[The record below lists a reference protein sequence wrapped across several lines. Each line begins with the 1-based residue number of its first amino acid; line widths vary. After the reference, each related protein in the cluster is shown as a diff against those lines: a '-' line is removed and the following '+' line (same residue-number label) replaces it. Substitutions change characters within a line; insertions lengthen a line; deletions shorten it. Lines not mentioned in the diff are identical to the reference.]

1 MIVVGIY
8 ILKGTEYKRLD
19 LFSDENIS
27 ITSAIQDANDIS
39 KTKTD
44 FSQSF
49 TIPANTINNSIFQH
63 WYENKI
69 DNGYDA
75 KVRKDAY
82 ITLDTKVFRTGK
94 IQLEKVSLKDDLP
107 QSYTITFF
115 GSLVSLKD
123 TFNGL
128 MLSDLTD
135 DTFDFSYTNSSVVN
149 KVTNQTNDAV
159 KFPLITSN
167 RVWNYGG
174 IDTANDININTIV
187 VSELFPALRVKN
199 ILDLIS
205 TKFGIS
211 FTGTFITS
219 NELFLRA
226 YLWMKNADLFN
237 FKSNLLIDF
246 VSQTIPTGSPSFGKE
261 NPFSSFNFTTETLNL
276 KHIDGYY
283 SGEIVFI
290 ISIQFTVANLPYNL
304 LVYKNGELLYT
315 IAKTTT
321 TSLSNYLIFNSYD
334 IANDLQWQGD
344 YTFKVEGNEILT
356 FSNIKLETIFY
367 EDIDGLVYQ
376 TNYNQVAT
384 QTTSNLLAIANYFP
398 ILKIED
404 FFTGILKTFNLVCY
418 SEEKGVYKLEQLET
432 YYAQGNTL
440 DITEYII
447 TDTKSIDRI
456 KPYNKVKFEHEKSQ
470 SLNNIK
476 FAGDNGREYGDLS
489 QGFDADGGEY
499 NIKLPFE
506 NLLFSKLSGT
516 LQAGYSIKTDL
527 KAYIPKPVI
536 IYDYGVLQTV
546 PSFKLNGSSYSTY
559 NAFGSETAI
568 GLDDYSLNFGAE
580 VSSLTGSIVF
590 NSLYSQFYNAYLNN
604 LYSEK
609 SRIFKTSAILP
620 ISYLTSSSATCLKLN
635 TKIIISGKKYVINSF
650 STNLITGVVELDLIN
665 DFRDI
670 TLPNALANYITT
682 DNLEIITTEDLIP
695 LTINT

>member
-49 TIPANTINNSIFQH
+49 TIPANTTNNSIFQH
-63 WYENKI
+63 WYENKV

-128 MLSDLTD
+128 MLSDLNSG
-135 DTFDFSYTNSSVVN
+135 TFNFAYSNTIVVN
-149 KVTNQTNDAV
+149 KVTTQTNDAV

-167 RVWNYGG
+167 RVWNYGTA
-174 IDTANDININTIV
+174 DANDISINTIA

-199 ILDLIS
+199 ILDLIA
-205 TKFGIS
+205 TKFGIL

-226 YLWMKNADLFN
+226 YLWLKNADLF
-237 FKSNLLIDF
+237 KVKGQYLKIDY
-246 VSQTIPTGSPSFGKE
+246 QTQTGGTTIGM
-261 NPFSSFNFTTETLNL
+261 SFNLTTDILNLTFDSSVLNRKVTLNITNTVAGINYSVYCF
-276 KHIDGYY
+276 KDGL
-283 SGEIVFI
+283 EFTKVDN
-290 ISIQFTVANLPYNL
+290 ISIVGTQSMEVFQKSGNANDSSNYEFYISSGAPLTFTSTATLFCSYEDGIPKPDTSYINQ
-304 LVYKNGELLYT
+304 T
-315 IAKTTT
+315 TAQTT
-321 TSLSNYLIFNSYD
+321 TS
-334 IANDLQWQGD
+334 
-344 YTFKVEGNEILT
+344 
-356 FSNIKLETIFY
+356 TI
-367 EDIDGLVYQ
+367 
-376 TNYNQVAT
+376 
-384 QTTSNLLAIANYFP
+384 AIANYFP

-404 FFTGILKTFNLVCY
+404 FFTGLLKTFNLVCY

-440 DITEYII
+440 DITEFII
-447 TDTKSIDRI
+447 SDTKSIDRI

-470 SLNNIK
+470 SYTNIK
-476 FAGDNGREYGDLS
+476 FAGDNGREYGYLS
-489 QGFDADGGEY
+489 QDFDADGGEY

-506 NLLFSKLSGT
+506 TLLFSKLSGT

-546 PSFKLNGSSYSTY
+546 PSFKLNGTSYSTY

-580 VSSLTGSIVF
+580 VSSLSGSIVF

-635 TKIIISGKKYVINSF
+635 TKIIISGKRYIINTF
-650 STNLITGVVELDLIN
+650 NTNLITGVVELDLIN
-665 DFRDI
+665 DFRDAI
-670 TLPNALANYITT
+670 
-682 DNLEIITTEDLIP
+682 
-695 LTINT
+695 

>member
-1 MIVVGIY
+1 MIVVAIY

-69 DNGYDA
+69 DGGYDA
-75 KVRKDAY
+75 KIRKDAY
-82 ITLDTKVFRTGK
+82 ITLDTKLFRTGK

-128 MLSDLTD
+128 MLSDLNSG
-135 DTFDFSYTNSSVVN
+135 TFDFAYSISSVVN

-167 RVWNYGG
+167 RVWNYGTT
-174 IDTANDININTIV
+174 DANDININTIA

-199 ILDLIS
+199 ILDLIA

-226 YLWMKNADLFN
+226 YLWMKNADLFK
-237 FKSNLLIDF
+237 FQSDLLIDF
-246 VSQTIPTGSPSFGKE
+246 ANQTIPTGSPSFGKA
-261 NPFSSFNFTTETLNL
+261 NPFSSFDFTTETLKIQNVT
-276 KHIDGYY
+276 GYNP
-283 SGEIVFI
+283 GDVNVKFN
-290 ISIQFTVANLPYNL
+290 IQFTVDFKPFYLSIYRNGIFY
-304 LVYKNGELLYT
+304 YK
-315 IAKTTT
+315 IKSTTR
-321 TSLSNYLIFNSYD
+321 TSLVTISSVLYFNDEDYLNWP
-334 IANDLQWQGD
+334 AE
-344 YTFKVEGNEILT
+344 YTFKIESEEILT
-356 FSNIKLETIFY
+356 FYNASLNVSFNESITNLT
-367 EDIDGLVYQ
+367 YQ
-376 TNYNQVAT
+376 TNYNQTAT
-384 QTTSNLLAIANYFP
+384 QTTLSTIAIANYFP
-398 ILKIED
+398 IMKIED
-404 FFTGILKTFNLVCY
+404 FFTGLLKTFNLVCY
-418 SEEKGVYKLEQLET
+418 SESKGVYILEQLET

-440 DITEYII
+440 DITEFII

-470 SLNNIK
+470 SFNNIK

-506 NLLFSKLSGT
+506 TLLFSQLSGT

-546 PSFKLNGSSYSTY
+546 PSFKLNGAAYTTY

-590 NSLYSQFYNAYLNN
+590 NSLYSQFYNSYLNN

-620 ISYLTSSSATCLKLN
+620 INYLTSSSSTCLKLN

-665 DFRDI
+665 DFRQ
-670 TLPNALANYITT
+670 
-682 DNLEIITTEDLIP
+682 
-695 LTINT
+695 TI

>member
-69 DNGYDA
+69 DGGYDA

-128 MLSDLTD
+128 MLSNLTD
-135 DTFDFSYTNSSVVN
+135 NTFDFSYSISSVVT
-149 KVTNQTNDAV
+149 KVTTQTNDAV

-174 IDTANDININTIV
+174 TDTANDININTIAV
-187 VSELFPALRVKN
+187 NELFPALRVKN
-199 ILDLIS
+199 ILDLIQS
-205 TKFGIS
+205 KFGIS

-226 YLWMKNADLFN
+226 YLWLKNADLFKVKGQYLKIN
-237 FKSNLLIDF
+237 Y
-246 VSQTIPTGSPSFGKE
+246 QTQTFGTTIGM
-261 NPFSSFNFTTETLNL
+261 SFNLTTDILNLTFDSSVLNRKVTLNITNTVAGINYSVYCF
-276 KHIDGYY
+276 KDGL
-283 SGEIVFI
+283 EFTKVDN
-290 ISIQFTVANLPYNL
+290 ISIVGTQSMEVFQKSGNAVDNSNYEFYLSSGAPLTFTSTATLFCSYEDGIPKPDTSYINQ
-304 LVYKNGELLYT
+304 T
-315 IAKTTT
+315 TAQTT
-321 TSLSNYLIFNSYD
+321 TS
-334 IANDLQWQGD
+334 
-344 YTFKVEGNEILT
+344 
-356 FSNIKLETIFY
+356 TI
-367 EDIDGLVYQ
+367 
-376 TNYNQVAT
+376 
-384 QTTSNLLAIANYFP
+384 AIAPYFP
-398 ILKIED
+398 IMKIED

-440 DITEYII
+440 DITEFII

-489 QGFDADGGEY
+489 QGFEADGGEY

-506 NLLFSKLSGT
+506 TLLFSKLSGT

-580 VSSLTGSIVF
+580 VSSLSGSIVF

-695 LTINT
+695 LTITT

>member
-63 WYENKI
+63 WYENKV

-128 MLSDLTD
+128 MLSDLNSG
-135 DTFDFSYTNSSVVN
+135 TFDFAYSNSSVVN
-149 KVTNQTNDAV
+149 KVTNQTTDSV

-174 IDTANDININTIV
+174 IDTANDININTIA

-226 YLWMKNADLFN
+226 YLWLKNADLFKVKGQYLKIN
-237 FKSNLLIDF
+237 Y
-246 VSQTIPTGSPSFGKE
+246 QTQTFGTTIGM
-261 NPFSSFNFTTETLNL
+261 SFNLTTDILNLTFDSSVLNRKVTLNITNTVAGINYSVYCF
-276 KHIDGYY
+276 KDGL
-283 SGEIVFI
+283 EFTKVDN
-290 ISIQFTVANLPYNL
+290 ISIVGTQSMEVFQKSGNANDSSNYEFYISSGAPITFTSTATLFCSYEDGIPKPDTSYINQ
-304 LVYKNGELLYT
+304 T
-315 IAKTTT
+315 TAQTT
-321 TSLSNYLIFNSYD
+321 TS
-334 IANDLQWQGD
+334 
-344 YTFKVEGNEILT
+344 
-356 FSNIKLETIFY
+356 TI
-367 EDIDGLVYQ
+367 
-376 TNYNQVAT
+376 
-384 QTTSNLLAIANYFP
+384 AIAPYMP
-398 ILKIED
+398 IMKIED
-404 FFTGILKTFNLVCY
+404 FFTGLLKTFNLVCY

-440 DITEYII
+440 DITEFII

-506 NLLFSKLSGT
+506 TLLFSQLSGK

-580 VSSLTGSIVF
+580 VSSLSGSIVF

>member
-1 MIVVGIY
+1 MIVVAIY

-63 WYENKI
+63 WYENKV

-82 ITLDTKVFRTGK
+82 ITLDTKLFRTGK

-128 MLSDLTD
+128 MLSDLNSG
-135 DTFDFSYTNSSVVN
+135 TFDFSYSNSSVVN
-149 KVTNQTNDAV
+149 KVTNQTNDSV

-174 IDTANDININTIV
+174 TDTANDININTIA

-199 ILDLIS
+199 ILDLIA

-226 YLWMKNADLFN
+226 YLWLKNADLF
-237 FKSNLLIDF
+237 KVKGQYLKIDY
-246 VSQTIPTGSPSFGKE
+246 QTQTGGTTIGM
-261 NPFSSFNFTTETLNL
+261 SFNLTTDILNLTFDSSILNRKVTLN
-276 KHIDGYY
+276 ITN
-283 SGEIVFI
+283 
-290 ISIQFTVANLPYNL
+290 TVAGINYS
-304 LVYKNGELLYT
+304 VYCFKNGLEFTKVDNISVVGTQSMEVFQKSGSAIDSSNYEFYISSGAPLTFTSTATLICVYEDGIPRTDTST
-315 IAKTTT
+315 INQTTAQTT
-321 TSLSNYLIFNSYD
+321 TS
-334 IANDLQWQGD
+334 
-344 YTFKVEGNEILT
+344 
-356 FSNIKLETIFY
+356 TI
-367 EDIDGLVYQ
+367 
-376 TNYNQVAT
+376 
-384 QTTSNLLAIANYFP
+384 AIAPYFP
-398 ILKIED
+398 IMKIED

-418 SEEKGVYKLEQLET
+418 SESKGVYILEQLET

-440 DITEYII
+440 DITEFII

-456 KPYNKVKFEHEKSQ
+456 KPYNKVKFEHENSQ
-470 SLNNIK
+470 SYTNIK

-489 QGFDADGGEY
+489 QGFEADGGEY

-506 NLLFSKLSGT
+506 TLLFGNLSGK
-516 LQAGYSIKTDL
+516 LQAGYSIKTDG

-682 DNLEIITTEDLIP
+682 ENLEIITTEDLIP
-695 LTINT
+695 LTIKT

>member
-63 WYENKI
+63 WYENKV

-128 MLSDLTD
+128 MLSNLTD
-135 DTFDFSYTNSSVVN
+135 NTFDFSYSNSSVVN

-167 RVWNYGG
+167 RIWNYGG
-174 IDTANDININTIV
+174 IDTANDININTIAV
-187 VSELFPALRVKN
+187 NELFPALRVKN
-199 ILDLIS
+199 ILDLIA

-226 YLWMKNADLFN
+226 YLWLKNADLF
-237 FKSNLLIDF
+237 KVKGQYLKIDY
-246 VSQTIPTGSPSFGKE
+246 QTQTGGTTIGM
-261 NPFSSFNFTTETLNL
+261 SFNLTTDILNLTFDSSILNRKVTLN
-276 KHIDGYY
+276 ITN
-283 SGEIVFI
+283 
-290 ISIQFTVANLPYNL
+290 TVAGINYS
-304 LVYKNGELLYT
+304 VYCFKNGLEFTKVDNISVVGNQSMEVFQKSGSAIDSSNYEFYISSGAPLTFTSTATLICVYEDGIPRTDTST
-315 IAKTTT
+315 INQTTAQTT
-321 TSLSNYLIFNSYD
+321 TS
-334 IANDLQWQGD
+334 
-344 YTFKVEGNEILT
+344 
-356 FSNIKLETIFY
+356 TI
-367 EDIDGLVYQ
+367 
-376 TNYNQVAT
+376 
-384 QTTSNLLAIANYFP
+384 AIAPYFP
-398 ILKIED
+398 IMKIED

-418 SEEKGVYKLEQLET
+418 SEEKGVYILEQLET

-440 DITEYII
+440 DITEFII

-456 KPYNKVKFEHEKSQ
+456 KPYNKVKFEHEKSE

-489 QGFDADGGEY
+489 QGFEADGGEY

-695 LTINT
+695 ITINT

>member
-49 TIPANTINNSIFQH
+49 TIPANTTNNSIFQH
-63 WYENKI
+63 WYENKV

-128 MLSDLTD
+128 MLSDLNSG
-135 DTFDFSYTNSSVVN
+135 TFDFAYSNTIVVN
-149 KVTNQTNDAV
+149 KVTTQTNDAV

-167 RVWNYGG
+167 RVWNYGTA
-174 IDTANDININTIV
+174 DANDISINTIA

-199 ILDLIS
+199 ILDLIA
-205 TKFGIS
+205 TKFGIL

-226 YLWMKNADLFN
+226 YLWLKNADLF
-237 FKSNLLIDF
+237 KVKGQYLKIDY
-246 VSQTIPTGSPSFGKE
+246 QTQTGGTTIGM
-261 NPFSSFNFTTETLNL
+261 SFNLTTDILNLTFDSSVLNRKVTLNITNTVAGINYSVYCF
-276 KHIDGYY
+276 KDGL
-283 SGEIVFI
+283 EFTKVDN
-290 ISIQFTVANLPYNL
+290 ISIVGTQSMEVFQKSGNANDSSNYEFYISSGAPLTFTSTATLFCSYEDGIPKPDTSYINQ
-304 LVYKNGELLYT
+304 T
-315 IAKTTT
+315 TAQTT
-321 TSLSNYLIFNSYD
+321 TS
-334 IANDLQWQGD
+334 
-344 YTFKVEGNEILT
+344 
-356 FSNIKLETIFY
+356 TI
-367 EDIDGLVYQ
+367 
-376 TNYNQVAT
+376 
-384 QTTSNLLAIANYFP
+384 AIANYFP

-404 FFTGILKTFNLVCY
+404 FFTGLLKTFNLVCY

-440 DITEYII
+440 DITEFII
-447 TDTKSIDRI
+447 SDTKSIDRI

-470 SLNNIK
+470 SYTNIK
-476 FAGDNGREYGDLS
+476 FAGDNGREYGYLS
-489 QGFDADGGEY
+489 QDFDADGGEY

-506 NLLFSKLSGT
+506 TLLFSKLSGT

-546 PSFKLNGSSYSTY
+546 PSFKLNGTSYSTY

-580 VSSLTGSIVF
+580 VSSLSGSIVF

-635 TKIIISGKKYVINSF
+635 TKIIISGKRYIINTF
-650 STNLITGVVELDLIN
+650 NTNLITGVVELDLIN
-665 DFRDI
+665 DFRDAI
-670 TLPNALANYITT
+670 
-682 DNLEIITTEDLIP
+682 
-695 LTINT
+695 

>member
-1 MIVVGIY
+1 MIVVGIF

-63 WYENKI
+63 WYENKV

-75 KVRKDAY
+75 KIRKDAY

-128 MLSDLTD
+128 MLSNLTD
-135 DTFDFSYTNSSVVN
+135 NTFDFAYSNSSVVN
-149 KVTNQTNDAV
+149 KVTNQTNDSV

-174 IDTANDININTIV
+174 IDTANDININTIAV
-187 VSELFPALRVKN
+187 NELFPALRVKN
-199 ILDLIS
+199 ILDLIA

-226 YLWMKNADLFN
+226 YLWLKNADLF
-237 FKSNLLIDF
+237 KVKGQYLKIDY
-246 VSQTIPTGSPSFGKE
+246 QTQTGGTTIGM
-261 NPFSSFNFTTETLNL
+261 SFNLTTDVLNL
-276 KHIDGYY
+276 TFDSSILDRR
-283 SGEIVFI
+283 VI
-290 ISIQFTVANLPYNL
+290 INITNTVAGINYSLYCFKDGL
-304 LVYKNGELLYT
+304 EFTKIDKVSIVGTQSTQVFYKSENANDTSNYEFYLSSEQPLTFTSTARLTTSYEPPSGIIQT
-315 IAKTTT
+315 SFSFINQTTAQTT
-321 TSLSNYLIFNSYD
+321 TS
-334 IANDLQWQGD
+334 
-344 YTFKVEGNEILT
+344 
-356 FSNIKLETIFY
+356 TI
-367 EDIDGLVYQ
+367 
-376 TNYNQVAT
+376 
-384 QTTSNLLAIANYFP
+384 AIAPYFP
-398 ILKIED
+398 IMKIED

-418 SEEKGVYKLEQLET
+418 SEEKGVYRLEQLET

-440 DITEYII
+440 DITEFII

-470 SLNNIK
+470 SYTNIK

-489 QGFDADGGEY
+489 QGFEADGGEY

-506 NLLFSKLSGT
+506 TLLFGNLSGK
-516 LQAGYSIKTDL
+516 LQAGYSIKTDG

-580 VSSLTGSIVF
+580 VSSLSGSIVF

>member
-1 MIVVGIY
+1 
-8 ILKGTEYKRLD
+8 
-19 LFSDENIS
+19 
-27 ITSAIQDANDIS
+27 
-39 KTKTD
+39 
-44 FSQSF
+44 
-49 TIPANTINNSIFQH
+49 
-63 WYENKI
+63 
-69 DNGYDA
+69 
-75 KVRKDAY
+75 
-82 ITLDTKVFRTGK
+82 
-94 IQLEKVSLKDDLP
+94 
-107 QSYTITFF
+107 
-115 GSLVSLKD
+115 
-123 TFNGL
+123 
-128 MLSDLTD
+128 
-135 DTFDFSYTNSSVVN
+135 
-149 KVTNQTNDAV
+149 
-159 KFPLITSN
+159 
-167 RVWNYGG
+167 
-174 IDTANDININTIV
+174 
-187 VSELFPALRVKN
+187 
-199 ILDLIS
+199 
-205 TKFGIS
+205 
-211 FTGTFITS
+211 
-219 NELFLRA
+219 
-226 YLWMKNADLFN
+226 LWLKNADLFK
-237 FKSNLLIDF
+237 FKSDLLIDF
-246 VSQTIPTGSPSFGKE
+246 ATKTIPTGSPSFGVE
-261 NPFSSFNFTTETLNL
+261 NPFTTFNFTTETLNL
-276 KHIDGYY
+276 KYVNGYEP
-283 SGEIVFI
+283 GVIFI
-290 ISIQFTVANLPYNL
+290 TFNIKFTVAGLNYNL
-304 LVYKNGELLYT
+304 LLFKNGLLILRIPSIT
-315 IAKTTT
+315 STTLSGYEIV
-321 TSLSNYLIFNSYD
+321 SLSASNL
-334 IANDLQWQGD
+334 DLAFEGD
-344 YTFKVEGNEILT
+344 YTYKIESEQQLT
-356 FSNIKLETIFY
+356 FLDSKLEVEFKEFLDSGDKFYQTDYNQTVTQITSNI
-367 EDIDGLVYQ
+367 VS
-376 TNYNQVAT
+376 VAP
-384 QTTSNLLAIANYFP
+384 YFP
-398 ILKIED
+398 IMKIED
-404 FFTGILKTFNLVCY
+404 FFTGLLKTFNLVCY
-418 SEEKGVYKLEQLET
+418 SEEKGVYILEQLET

-489 QGFDADGGEY
+489 QGFEADGGEY

-506 NLLFSKLSGT
+506 TLLFSKLSGT

-580 VSSLTGSIVF
+580 VSSLSGSIVF